1 MRQKNELVQ
10 ANWIFL
16 PLVIF
21 PSLSLFIKKCKGVCE
36 EREKESGGGREVGN
50 KEERKKKGK
59 ERRKKWRKE
68 RKEWIR
74 EERKNL
80 PYDILLS

>member
-36 EREKESGGGREVGN
+36 VREKVSGGGSAVGN
-50 KEERKKKGK
+50 KEERTK
-59 ERRKKWRKE
+59 
-68 RKEWIR
+68 
-74 EERKNL
+74 
-80 PYDILLS
+80 